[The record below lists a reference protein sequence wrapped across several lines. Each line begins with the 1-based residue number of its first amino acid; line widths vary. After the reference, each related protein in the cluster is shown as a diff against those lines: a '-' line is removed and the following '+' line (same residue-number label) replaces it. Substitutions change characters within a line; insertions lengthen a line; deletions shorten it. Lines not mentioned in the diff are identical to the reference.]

1 MGAPIVTLRG
11 AADPQGGVSSA
22 WASGDTVAVTAGS
35 LYAAGAWVYSPT
47 GWASVQIGVDWYSPS
62 GYISSGLTTVSV
74 PPAAWVYVSS
84 GNLTAPTG
92 QDVSSGALHVGEAG
106 ATSPQ
111 SQNTLFI
118 GLATLLAGSPEIPA
132 EKDSTFDYDNTYL
145 YNETTVTQQQ
155 GPNQLVIAD
164 ERDTTSAAEY
174 FRRSAL
180 TYSSE
185 VVSPYDVTDLASWSL
200 AKFGQPGI
208 HLSKMTI
215 EAANCPQLAFP
226 TVLALDIGDVVQV
239 TRRPIGG
246 AVISEVGIIER
257 VQHQI
262 GPQRWTVTYQLSP
275 YYPEAAV
282 MTVDGTENTP
292 GSGVL
297 GW

>member
-1 MGAPIVTLRG
+1 MWGRRH
-11 AADPQGGVSSA
+11 
-22 WASGDTVAVTAGS
+22 
-35 LYAAGAWVYSPT
+35 SPT
-47 GWASVQIGVDWYSPS
+47 PGN
-62 GYISSGLTTVSV
+62 GL
-74 PPAAWVYVSS
+74 Y
-84 GNLTAPTG
+84 
-92 QDVSSGALHVGEAG
+92 
-106 ATSPQ
+106 
-111 SQNTLFI
+111 I
-118 GLATLLAGSPEIPA
+118 GLAALLAGSPEIPFL
-132 EKDSTFDYDNTYL
+132 KDTSFDYDNTYL

-164 ERDTTSAAEY
+164 ERNTTSSAAEY

-200 AKFGQPGI
+200 AKYGEPSL
-208 HLSKMTI
+208 HLSQLTVD
-215 EAANCPQLAFP
+215 AHSCPQLAFP

-246 AVISEVGIIER
+246 AVICETGIIER

-262 GPQRWTVTYQLSP
+262 GAGKWTVTYQLSP
-275 YYPEAAV
+275 YTPESAV
-282 MTVDGTENTP
+282 MTVDGTENMP